1 MTAGV
6 MDTARL
12 IAAGCEKR
20 EQDRNGGTRPEARAR
35 VARRMGVMPGTLYN
49 LAANRLKKLDEAFK
63 KRLTAYAV
71 ADLEREIEGYRHDL
85 ELARALG
92 APKDPETVRRIK
104 AALESA
110 QALYDEAM
118 RDGGVA

>member
-6 MDTARL
+6 MDNARV
-12 IAAGCEKR
+12 IAAGCERR
-20 EQDRNGGTRPEARAR
+20 EQDRNGGTRHEARAR

-49 LAANRLKKLDEAFK
+49 LAANRLKKLDDAFRN
-63 KRLTAYAV
+63 RLTAYAV
-71 ADLEREIEGYRHDL
+71 ADLEREIEGHRHAL
-85 ELARALG
+85 ELVRALG

-110 QALYDEAM
+110 QALYDEAV
-118 RDGGVA
+118 RDGVIA